1 MKPNLMRNSLAAAM
15 AVSLAWCGALQSA
28 TALEKVRLLIPVRA
42 IDEAFAPFVVA
53 KQLGYF
59 EKEGYDV
66 SLLAVGGSNES
77 AIQISAGN
85 GEVGA
90 ASPGEALV
98 GMQSGKLDIRYF
110 YSLYYANIW
119 SVAVLPDSPIK
130 SMSDLKGMK
139 LGVQS
144 MGSAGTTFGRA
155 FATQAGL
162 DGQKDVTFLP
172 IGMGAQAITS
182 VKQKMVDGIVYWD
195 AALAKFITSGLDLR
209 IVPSPENLRTLPDV
223 GLLAKPETIEK
234 NPKMLVGVARAV
246 AKGYDFTMANPEA
259 AVLMTWKT
267 YPEARVQD
275 PDPAKAL
282 AAGVMVSQGRM
293 KIWNTA
299 KTGDKHGLLFADDW
313 TRLIQFMVDQK
324 IMPAAVPVDHVIT
337 NQLIDQIN
345 TYDRAAVVAEGKK
358 ADLNKLR

>member
-1 MKPNLMRNSLAAAM
+1 MPRPAFKSVAAALGLLLLSG
-15 AVSLAWCGALQSA
+15 VSAS
-28 TALEKVRLLIPVRA
+28 ALEKVRLLIPVRS

-53 KQLGYF
+53 KELGYF

-77 AIQISAGN
+77 AIQVSAGN
-85 GEVGA
+85 AELGA

-98 GMQSGKLDIRYF
+98 GMQSGKLDIQYF

-119 SVAVLPDSPIK
+119 SVAVMPDSPIK
-130 SMSDLKGMK
+130 SMVDLKDKK

-155 FATQAGL
+155 FVTQVGL
-162 DGQKDVTFLP
+162 DPQKDVSFLP

-182 VKQKMVDGIVYWD
+182 VKQKMVDAIVYWD
-195 AALAKFITSGLDLR
+195 AALAKFTTAGLDLR
-209 IVPSPENLRTLPDV
+209 VVPAPENLRTLPDV
-223 GLLAKPETIEK
+223 GLLAKPETIAK
-234 NPKMLVGVARAV
+234 NPAMLTGVARAV

-259 AVLMTWKT
+259 AVLITWKT

-282 AAGVMVSQGRM
+282 KAGVMVCMGRM
-293 KIWNTA
+293 SIWNSP
-299 KTGDKHGLLFADDW
+299 KTGEKHGLLIADDW
-313 TRLIQFMVDQK
+313 KRLIQFMTDQK
-324 IMPAAVPVDHVIT
+324 IMPAPVPVEKVVT
-337 NQLIDQIN
+337 NQLIDKIN
-345 TYDRAAVVAEGKK
+345 DYDRAAVIAQAK
-358 ADLNKLR
+358 ATSLDKYK